1 MAIGASK
8 LTDAEIINIFYLR
21 SVGLKQEKIKDIINE
36 GKVEKK
42 KVTRSHVAN
51 ILNGKR
57 WNKKN
62 NSYLM
67 KSDIPRDILNFISET
82 LSQHKMINTPS
93 QQTSL
98 NTEEITPQKKD
109 INNEYKISL
118 YDGKEINIKIQ
129 ICYEI

>member
-8 LTDAEIINIFYLR
+8 LTDQEIINIFYLR

-82 LSQHKMINTPS
+82 LSKHQISNTS
-93 QQTSL
+93 SENSSL
-98 NTEEITPQKKD
+98 ITEEKNNQINEVAENITV
-109 INNEYKISL
+109 SL
-118 YDGKEINIKIQ
+118 PNGKEIKINIQ
-129 ICYEI
+129 LCYEI

>member
-36 GKVEKK
+36 GKVQKK
-42 KVTRSHVAN
+42 KVTRSHIAN

-57 WNKKN
+57 WNKKK

-67 KSDIPRDILNFISET
+67 KSDIPIDILNFISET

-93 QQTSL
+93 QHTSL
-98 NTEEITPQKKD
+98 NTEEITPQKTD

-118 YDGKEINIKIQ
+118 SDGKEINIKIQ
-129 ICYEI
+129 IC

>member
-8 LTDAEIINIFYLR
+8 LTDQEIINIFYLR

-42 KVTRSHVAN
+42 KVTRSPVAN